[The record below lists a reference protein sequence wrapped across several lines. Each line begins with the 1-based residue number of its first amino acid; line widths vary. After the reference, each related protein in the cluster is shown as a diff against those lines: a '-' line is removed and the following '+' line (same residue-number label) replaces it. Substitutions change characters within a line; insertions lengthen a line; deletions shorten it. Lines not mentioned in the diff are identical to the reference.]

1 MGLSQKE
8 RAALLELA
16 RAAIKRH
23 LRGEPPPRPEEL
35 TERLELDCGAFVT
48 LHSDGNLR
56 GCIGTFTS
64 DEPLYRTV
72 AEMAVAAAT
81 KDPRFAPVTPEELEE
96 ITLEISV
103 LSPLREISDPEEIEV
118 GRHGIYIIRGD
129 RAGVL
134 LPQVATEWGFDR
146 TRFLDATCN
155 KAGLPA
161 GCWKEP
167 GTKVLVFEAEVFGEK
182 APGRG

>member
-1 MGLSQKE
+1 MGLSQRE
-8 RAALLELA
+8 RAALLALA

-23 LRGEPPPRPEEL
+23 LGGEPPPRPGEL
-35 TERLELDCGAFVT
+35 TDRLELDCGAFVT
-48 LHSDGNLR
+48 LHENGNLR

-72 AEMAVAAAT
+72 AEMALAAAT
-81 KDPRFAPVTPEELEE
+81 KDPRFAPVTPEELDE
-96 ITLEISV
+96 INLEISV
-103 LSPLREISDPEEIEV
+103 LSPLREVSDPEEIEV
-118 GRHGIYIIRGD
+118 GRHGIYIVRGD

-146 TRFLDATCN
+146 TGFLDATCN

-161 GCWKEP
+161 GCWKEA
-167 GTKVLVFEAEVFGEK
+167 GTRVLVFEAEVFGEE
-182 APGRG
+182 APAED